1 MAAGLLAEQGRIEEA
16 ERLRRFGLNPHRIDC
31 FSLAWLGRGHGSG
44 GFVPPPAGRGGVHWD
59 GN

>member
-16 ERLRRFGLNPHRIDC
+16 ERLRRFGLNPDASIA
-31 FSLAWLGRGHGSG
+31 SPWPWLGRGHGSG